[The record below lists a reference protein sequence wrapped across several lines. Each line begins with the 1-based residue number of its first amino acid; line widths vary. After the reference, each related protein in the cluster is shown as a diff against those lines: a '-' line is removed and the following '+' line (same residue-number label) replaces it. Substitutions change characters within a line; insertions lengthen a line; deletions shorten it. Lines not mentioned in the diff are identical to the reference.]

1 MDYEAIIGLEAH
13 VELNTNSKMFCGCR
27 VVDSTTSEPNCH
39 VCPVCSGM
47 PGALP
52 TINKRAVD
60 LGILVALALNC
71 KIESVSLFARKNY
84 FYPDL
89 PKGYQISQ
97 YEKPLATNGYIN
109 VEDAQAI
116 TKVRIR
122 RVHLEEDTGKLVHI
136 NGNGNPN
143 NASLID
149 LNRAGV
155 PLLEIVSEPD
165 MRSSLEVISYAKEL
179 HSVLTYLGVNNGDM
193 EKGVLRFEAN
203 VSVRES
209 GSKQLNDRRE
219 IKNLNSF
226 RSLQRSIN
234 YEIKQQITAYK
245 SNEPILQQTLGWNE
259 SNGTT
264 VFQRSKEHS
273 HDYRYFP
280 EPDLPP
286 LNVDATWKNSI
297 LSNMP
302 ELPHIKRSRFLSL
315 GLTDYDARV
324 LAAQRSIAEYFEL
337 AVKLGAEKI
346 PPVLPKP
353 IANWITTHLFSIINE
368 VGKSIDQINL
378 PPSHLVDLIDFVI
391 SGKTN
396 TNGAKLVLWEMCNT
410 GVEPET
416 IITRL
421 DLEQTNDQAIISKA
435 VDQVLASN
443 PDQVTKLL
451 DGKESIVNWLF
462 GQVMQSMD
470 GKSNSDV
477 VRTTL
482 QAAIKRS
489 SSTRDK

>member
-60 LGILVALALNC
+60 LGILVGLALNC
-71 KIESVSLFARKNY
+71 KIELVSLFARKNY

-109 VEDAQAI
+109 IEDTQAT

-122 RVHLEEDTGKLVHI
+122 RVHLEEDTGKLVHT
-136 NGNGNPN
+136 NDNRNPN
-143 NASLID
+143 NGSLID

-165 MRSSLEVISYAKEL
+165 MRSSLEAISYAKEL
-179 HSVLTYLGVNNGDM
+179 HSVLTYLGVNSGDM

-209 GSKQLNDRRE
+209 GSKQLNNRRE

-226 RSLQRSIN
+226 RSLQRSID

-245 SNEPILQQTLGWNE
+245 SNEPIPQQTLGWNE

-286 LNVDATWKNSI
+286 LTVNTTWKNLI

-302 ELPHIKRSRFLSL
+302 ELPHMKRSRFLSL

-368 VGKSIDQINL
+368 GGKSIDQINL

-396 TNGAKLVLWEMCNT
+396 ANSAKLVLWEMCNT
-410 GVEPET
+410 GAEPET

-451 DGKESIVNWLF
+451 DGKESIANWLF
-462 GQVMQSMD
+462 GRVMQSMD
-470 GKSNSDV
+470 GKSNPDV

-489 SSTRDK
+489 SSTREK

>member
-27 VVDSTTSEPNCH
+27 VVDSTTAEPNCH

-60 LGILVALALNC
+60 LGILVGLALNC
-71 KIESVSLFARKNY
+71 KIELVSLFARKNY

-109 VEDAQAI
+109 IEDTQAT

-122 RVHLEEDTGKLVHI
+122 RVHLEEDTGKLVHT
-136 NGNGNPN
+136 NDNRNPN
-143 NASLID
+143 NGSLID

-165 MRSSLEVISYAKEL
+165 MRSSLEAISYAKEL
-179 HSVLTYLGVNNGDM
+179 HSVLTYLGVNSGDM

-209 GSKQLNDRRE
+209 GSKQLNERRE

-226 RSLQRSIN
+226 RSLQRSID

-245 SNEPILQQTLGWNE
+245 SNEPIPQQTLGWNE

-368 VGKSIDQINL
+368 GGKSIDQINL

-396 TNGAKLVLWEMCNT
+396 ANSAKLVLWEMCNT
-410 GVEPET
+410 GAEPET

-451 DGKESIVNWLF
+451 DGKESIANWLF
-462 GQVMQSMD
+462 GRVMQSMD
-470 GKSNSDV
+470 GKSNPDV

-489 SSTRDK
+489 SSTREK

>member
-27 VVDSTTSEPNCH
+27 VVDSTTSQPNCH

-109 VEDAQAI
+109 IEDTQAN

-136 NGNGNPN
+136 NDNGNPN

-165 MRSSLEVISYAKEL
+165 MRSSLEAISYAKEL
-179 HSVLTYLGVNNGDM
+179 HSVLTYLGVNSGDM

-209 GSKQLNDRRE
+209 GSKQLNNRRE

-226 RSLQRSIN
+226 RSLQRSID

-368 VGKSIDQINL
+368 GGKSIDQINL
-378 PPSHLVDLIDFVI
+378 PTNHLVDLIYFVV

-396 TNGAKLVLWEMCNT
+396 ANSAKLVLWEMCNT
-410 GVEPET
+410 GADPET
-416 IITRL
+416 VITKL
-421 DLEQTNDQAIISKA
+421 DLEQTNDQVLISKA

-451 DGKESIVNWLF
+451 AGKESIVNWLF

-470 GKSNSDV
+470 DKSNPDV